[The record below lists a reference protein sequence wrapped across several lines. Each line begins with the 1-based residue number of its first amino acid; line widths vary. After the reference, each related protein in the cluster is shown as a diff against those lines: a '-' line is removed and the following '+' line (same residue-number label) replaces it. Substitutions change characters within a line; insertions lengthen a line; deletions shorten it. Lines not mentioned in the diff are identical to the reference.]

1 MEQEVKSSEPEIT
14 QKSDTTQEQKTS
26 SDQTAAPQET
36 TEQINWKKFREAREV
51 ERKQKVEAEKRA
63 NEKEAEAHALKA
75 AMEALLNKQDNRQSN
90 DGYQSEQDVS
100 EDEKIQRKIDAA
112 LAERDKRYQQERIQ
126 QEQANF
132 PQRLTETFRDFDQV
146 CTHENLDYL
155 EYHYPEVAAAFK
167 NSPDGY
173 DKWANVYKAVKRFV
187 PNVDGKKEQNKA
199 DKNFSKPQA
208 MSIAGKTQVGDTAPI
223 QIDEAKRQAN
233 WQRMQRVM
241 KGG

>member
-14 QKSDTTQEQKTS
+14 QKSDTTQEQKATPE
-26 SDQTAAPQET
+26 QTAPQET

-51 ERKQKVEAEKRA
+51 ERKQKIEAEKRA
-63 NEKEAEAHALKA
+63 AEKEAEAQALKA
-75 AMEALLNKQDNRQSN
+75 AMEALLNKQDHRQATMDVYN
-90 DGYQSEQDVS
+90 PDQDIS

-112 LAERDKRYQQERIQ
+112 LAEREKRYQQERIQ

-167 NSPDGY
+167 NLPDGY
-173 DKWANVYKAVKRFV
+173 DKWSNVYKAVKRFV

-223 QIDEAKRQAN
+223 QLDEARRQAN
-233 WQRMQRVM
+233 WQRMQKVM